1 MKYDFARKLKT
12 ASPNPRLCITFALT
26 TANDK
31 SFSKECTHG
40 RSDGTVGEM
49 PADFSA
55 VCGGQPKMSNWNDD
69 CCLGVHPNCRRE
81 AGQVMLCNDCNFV
94 ACKQCIGCT
103 TR

>member
-55 VCGGQPKMSNWNDD
+55 VAGGQPKMSQLRQAWDRFFFSRGG
-69 CCLGVHPNCRRE
+69 LERE
-81 AGQVMLCNDCNFV
+81 
-94 ACKQCIGCT
+94 I
-103 TR
+103 